1 LINKDKRFVE
11 LTKLINHHIN
21 QKLSAKDINS
31 LYKDIGAYLN
41 DPIAED
47 FKLEVIA
54 VQVIQL
60 GANYEPYVSAL
71 LFKAMPDDFTRK
83 ELKALE
89 DELYQYI
96 EKELYGKGADKIFTA
111 KLVQQTKKLFP
122 NTPSTMLEKKAIG
135 NWGWLIPHALIQL
148 IIEAILK
155 KIQMAVLEDK
165 KINRKGK
172 IRIKK
177 MK

>member
-21 QKLSAKDINS
+21 KQLAAKDINA
-31 LYKDIGAYLN
+31 LYKDIESYLN
-41 DPIAED
+41 DPIAAD

-60 GANYEPYVSAL
+60 GANYESYVSAL
-71 LFKAMPDDFTRK
+71 LFKTMPDDFTRK
-83 ELKALE
+83 ELTALE
-89 DELYQYI
+89 EELYRFI
-96 EKELYGKGADKIFTA
+96 EKELYGKGVDKIFTT
-111 KLVQQTKKLFP
+111 KLIEQTIKLFP
-122 NTPSTMLEKKAIG
+122 DTPAKMAEKKAIG
-135 NWGWLIPHALIQL
+135 NWGWLIPHALMHL

-155 KIQMAVLEDK
+155 KIQMAILEDK
-165 KINRKGK
+165 KVNRKGR

-177 MK
+177 M

>member
-11 LTKLINHHIN
+11 LTKLIDHHIN
-21 QKLSAKDINS
+21 KHLATKGINA
-31 LYKDIGAYLN
+31 LYKHIGLYLK

-60 GANYEPYVSAL
+60 GANYESYVSVL
-71 LFKAMPDDFTRK
+71 LFKSMPDSFTRK
-83 ELKALE
+83 ELIALE
-89 DELYQYI
+89 EELYRYI
-96 EKELYGKGADKIFTA
+96 EKELYGKGMDKIFTA
-111 KLVQQTKKLFP
+111 KLIQQTIKLFP
-122 NTPSTMLEKKAIG
+122 DISASLAEKKAIG
-135 NWGWLIPHALIQL
+135 NWGWLIPHALMHL

-155 KIQMAVLEDK
+155 KIQMAILEDK
-165 KINRKGK
+165 KVNRKGK

-177 MK
+177 M